1 MVLIFDL
8 GISKGCHTIL
18 QNYQEWK
25 LVFSGIS
32 KGKVT
37 NLRMPGFLFKTVY
50 LQPSPVWIFSGIAHC
65 NSPLPH
71 DRVEPWENMR
81 NSPSRCPKN
90 TFPECF
96 CNKLSFLHL
105 ISNVLVIS
113 THWRRLRLCYR
124 FLCSMFSKDTSPFD
138 FIKRKRAQEKGTQN
152 SAKFSV

>member
-50 LQPSPVWIFSGIAHC
+50 PQPSPVWIFSGIAHC

-124 FLCSMFSKDTSPFD
+124 FLCSMFSKDIALWFHQTQKST
-138 FIKRKRAQEKGTQN
+138 RKRNT
-152 SAKFSV
+152 KFSKV